1 MSVFESTEFGEHDQ
15 VVFCRDRAA
24 GLYAIIAIH
33 DRTLGPAVGGCRMR
47 PYDSE
52 AEAIRDVLRLSRGM
66 TYKNA
71 MAGLPL
77 GGGKSVILGDPR
89 RDKSE
94 ALLRA
99 FGRFVEG
106 LSGRYIAAEDVG
118 FSVDDIEV
126 VGRETR
132 HVAGLESGL
141 AASGDPSPFTAYGVL
156 VGMRVAVEHRLARKS
171 LEGVRIAVQGL
182 GHVGSHLCRLLH
194 QEGAS
199 LVVADIDEAKTRT
212 VAAECDARSVP
223 VADIHA
229 QDVDVF
235 APCALGAVLDDA
247 TIPQLRAAVVAGAAN
262 NQLAEPA
269 HAAMLAGRGIL
280 YAPDYVINAGGIIN
294 ICGELAG
301 DYDRNRIRERVA
313 GIHDT
318 LMRVFRAADEEGRDT
333 AAVADAL
340 ARAVLEE
347 ARAKTRR
354 GGRAL
359 SQVARFDAPS
369 CVPFAS
375 NREVS
380 M

>member
-1 MSVFESTEFGEHDQ
+1 MSIFESAEYCEHDQ

-24 GLYAIIAIH
+24 GLFAIIAIH
-33 DRTLGPAVGGCRMR
+33 DRTLGPAVGGCRMW

-106 LSGRYIAAEDVG
+106 LGGRYIAAEDVG
-118 FSVDDIEV
+118 FSVEDIEV
-126 VGRETR
+126 VGRETG
-132 HVAGLESGL
+132 HVAGLESGG

-156 VGMRVAVEHRLARKS
+156 SGMRAAVEHRLARKS
-171 LEGVRIAVQGL
+171 LEGVRVAVQGL
-182 GHVGSHLCRLLH
+182 GHVGVYLCRLLH
-194 QEGAS
+194 EAGAS
-199 LVVADIDEAKTRT
+199 LVVADVDAGRVRQVVAEVGARP
-212 VAAECDARSVP
+212 VAADV
-223 VADIHA
+223 IHA

-235 APCALGAVLDDA
+235 APCALGAVLDDT
-247 TIPQLRAAVVAGAAN
+247 TIPQLRVAVVAGAAN

-269 HAAMLAGRGIL
+269 HAAMLAERGVL

-294 ICGELAG
+294 ICGELSG
-301 DYDRNRIRERVA
+301 DYDRERVRERVA
-313 GIHDT
+313 AVYDT

-333 AAVADAL
+333 AAVADSM
-340 ARAVLEE
+340 ARAVLEK
-347 ARAKTRR
+347 ARAKSGR

-359 SQVARFDAPS
+359 SQVA
-369 CVPFAS
+369 
-375 NREVS
+375 
-380 M
+380 